1 MRFSLSAREKQTRKE
16 RQGRGRRVKVRKR
29 MRDNQC
35 KNQTLDSTRWTPL
48 DLPVFGEVFDV
59 PWVPA
64 KVALVKNGNSAC
76 PWPSMVCG
84 RAACAS
90 TAECTVSLLGATAR
104 GDTAGFPYCALES
117 HSAPRALAVC
127 SSATSLL
134 ARAVDG
140 GGDGET

>member
-1 MRFSLSAREKQTRKE
+1 M
-16 RQGRGRRVKVRKR
+16 
-29 MRDNQC
+29 
-35 KNQTLDSTRWTPL
+35 
-48 DLPVFGEVFDV
+48 

-84 RAACAS
+84 RAACAL

-104 GDTAGFPYCALES
+104 GDTAGFPYCVLES

-127 SSATSLL
+127 SSPTSLL